1 MAWNVVQALVLFG
14 SGALAVWVGIT
25 AFERQSLP
33 GRSWLGWLQMA
44 IAFWCLT
51 AGLNALLDSTAMRV
65 AVSKFQYIGIMALP
79 VCWSEFARGYTRRP
93 AAATPWLIW
102 LIPAATVGLAF
113 SNESHHLLWREIREV
128 PTASGHVLLQY
139 VHGPWFAIAIGFT
152 YVALISGTVWL
163 AMAIRQQPAHYRL
176 QSMMLML
183 ALIAPWVCNLFYVGG
198 LIPIPGFDP
207 TPVGFSISGGFFAVG
222 LFRYRLFDLV
232 PVARTVLFD
241 SLGDAAF
248 VIDREGRIIDS
259 NAAGL
264 ALVGGK
270 QPPIG
275 QHVESVLP
283 WWHARPRLGSS
294 TEVVQA
300 DGRSL
305 DVQLRPVLDESR
317 ELSAWLVMIRDVTER
332 EQAEAE
338 RRALDQRL
346 LEEQQVKTLS
356 LLAGGLAHDFKSL
369 LTGIIGNAD
378 LADHQ
383 VGNNADA
390 RESIAAILTAAESAT
405 DLVARMQDYAGERPT
420 QNQTVDLGEVT
431 ADMVALLRSSS
442 ARHCRVDFNRP
453 TTPVQI
459 TGDLTQ
465 IRQILL
471 NLIVN
476 AAEAAPEAGTITV
489 AVASATGTASELAS
503 ATFDATRTHP
513 SKASEPFAVIDV
525 NDTGSG
531 MPLNVV
537 ARVFDPFF
545 STKAAGR
552 GLGLSAV
559 LGIVR
564 GHEGA
569 IRVQSQMGQ
578 GTRIRVWLPI
588 EAVARG

>member
-1 MAWNVVQALVLFG
+1 MAWNVAQALVLFG
-14 SGALAVWVGIT
+14 SGALALWVGIS

-33 GRSWLGWLQMA
+33 GRSWLGWLQIA

-51 AGLNALLDSTAMRV
+51 ACVNALLDSTDLRV

-79 VCWSEFARGYTRRP
+79 VCWFEFARGYTRRP
-93 AAATPWLIW
+93 APATPWLIW
-102 LIPAATVGLAF
+102 LVPAATVGLAF
-113 SNESHHLLWREIREV
+113 SNESHHLLWREIREI
-128 PTASGHVLLQY
+128 PTGSGHILLQY
-139 VHGPWFAIAIGFT
+139 VHGPWFAIALGFT
-152 YVALISGTVWL
+152 YVALISGSVW
-163 AMAIRQQPAHYRL
+163 MGIAIRQQPSHYRL
-176 QSMMLML
+176 QSTMLML
-183 ALIAPWVCNLFYVGG
+183 ALVAPWVANLFYVAG
-198 LIPIPGFDP
+198 LVPIRGFDP
-207 TPVGFSISGGFFAVG
+207 TPVGFAISGGFFAVG

-248 VIDREGRIIDS
+248 VIDREGRVIDS

-264 ALVGGK
+264 ALV
-270 QPPIG
+270 QRAETPIG
-275 QHVESVLP
+275 QHVESILP
-283 WWHARPRLGSS
+283 WWHTRPRLGSA
-294 TEVVQA
+294 TEVVRA
-300 DGRSL
+300 EGRAL
-305 DVQLRPVLDESR
+305 DVQLRPVLDDSR

-332 EQAEAE
+332 ERADSQ

-383 VGNNADA
+383 VKDNAA
-390 RESIAAILTAAESAT
+390 AQESIAAILTAAERAT

-420 QNQTVDLGEVT
+420 QNQVIDLNAVT
-431 ADMVALLRSSS
+431 ADMVSLLRSSS
-442 ARHCRVDFNRP
+442 ARHCQVAFDAAVA
-453 TTPVQI
+453 PVHI

-465 IRQILL
+465 VRQVLL

-476 AAEAAPEAGTITV
+476 AAEAIPESGTITV
-489 AVASATGTASELAS
+489 AISSGTGAESELGS
-503 ATFDATRTHP
+503 ATFDATRARSGSADAT
-513 SKASEPFAVIDV
+513 FALIDV
-525 NDTGSG
+525 SDTGSG
-531 MPLNVV
+531 MPLHVLT
-537 ARVFDPFF
+537 RVFDPFF

-569 IRVQSQMGQ
+569 VRVQSLMGT

-588 EAVARG
+588 EASTLA